1 MRWDRKVPAYRQRN
15 RHIDNIHLVGRPAW
29 KKWAKY
35 HRRSAVESA
44 MHRWKWV
51 TGERALSRTLTR
63 LKVEG
68 VLRAKFHTHTPE
80 QWAIVA
86 IRRNPPY

>member
-1 MRWDRKVPAYRQRN
+1 
-15 RHIDNIHLVGRPAW
+15 
-29 KKWAKY
+29 
-35 HRRSAVESA
+35 

-68 VLRAKFHTHTPE
+68 VLRAKFLNSLI
-80 QWAIVA
+80 ASSA
-86 IRRNPPY
+86 S